1 MSTSCMKRLLGVMGN
16 PLAELLSSDPQ
27 ALVTNRRCL
36 ARFKRFTL
44 CEIEAISNQIETKRK
59 EEIKESSGRNK
70 KGGLPIRSSMITDG
84 VEAEREIAIDE
95 AKKSF

>member
-1 MSTSCMKRLLGVMGN
+1 MSTSCMKSLLGVMGN

-44 CEIEAISNQIETKRK
+44 CEIEAISNQIERKRK
-59 EEIKESSGRNK
+59 EEIKESSGRNE
-70 KGGLPIRSSMITDG
+70 KG
-84 VEAEREIAIDE
+84 AYQ
-95 AKKSF
+95 